1 MFSINCLEITVP
13 KEVWDSPKFKKNNR
27 SIYKRLLSDDD
38 YAEFERK
45 HPGKTFYKRFM
56 FNEYFRFNQDNIL
69 EKNPDYCL
77 PSNFFGDKI
86 FIQAIVGKNGSGKS
100 TLMELI
106 YTAINNFSYM
116 FERGNERNG
125 AEDLFYVKDLYLNL
139 HFSINEEM
147 HQLSCN
153 GDEMNLSPIH
163 FAIDKNRI
171 GYKNKDKKYKGI
183 PDDKLLVNLNDFFY
197 TIVSNYSMQS
207 FISSNYK
214 CEAYVHKKNGNNQW
228 DEDCSCRWIDSIFH
242 KNDAYKR
249 AIVLN
254 PYRNYGKI
262 DMETELGLSMDRF
275 IALVVKD
282 KKINETYSL
291 EKIMY
296 KISEEKKESIARS
309 FAPLIP
315 LDCFKND
322 PYVLEDLAKSDNKF
336 PIKKLEELAQTI
348 RSTNANDLGFFR
360 DYLEHKIHLDER
372 FKCLITNYS
381 LNILQNSPNE
391 KKICLLY
398 LYKKIC
404 QIVVRYSEYKDY
416 KAFSPFNKD
425 GNLEKN
431 KTTPL
436 NEGEIKVLLDKI
448 INGKSHI
455 ELKAR
460 RAIEFLKLHDN
471 QIHSLLA
478 SQSFDVDSYLKIW
491 RPNPHEIDLDDILE
505 HLPPSI
511 FEKKITLTNEKEKSI
526 VDYRQLSSGEHQKY
540 QTISTHLYHIT
551 NLISVQK
558 ANDATGGNRLAYKHL
573 NLVFDEIEISF
584 HPEYQRTIVNDLLQM
599 ISKRKIEDYCTI
611 NIFLVTHSPFI
622 LSDVPRP
629 NILFM
634 QTEEDKDKDLPKY
647 TFAQNIGEM
656 MYESFFMKKTIG
668 DFAEKKLK
676 RIIKIKQGKNPD
688 SINEKY
694 NKDDDGK
701 KLQETHKK
709 EVEMTLE
716 LIGDPVIRSL
726 IEEIN

>member
-13 KEVWDSPKFKKNNR
+13 KEVWENPEFQNNNR
-27 SIYKRLLSDDD
+27 SIYKKLLSDDD
-38 YAEFERK
+38 YVQFEREY
-45 HPGKTFYKRFM
+45 PGKSFYKRFM
-56 FNEYFRFNQDNIL
+56 FNEYFRFTPNNAL
-69 EKNPDYCL
+69 EKNPDCHF

-86 FIQAIVGKNGSGKS
+86 NIQAIVGKNGSGKS
-100 TLMELI
+100 SLMELI

-139 HFSINEEM
+139 HFSINDEM
-147 HQLSCN
+147 HKLSCN
-153 GDEMNLSPIH
+153 GDEMNLGPIH

-171 GYKNKDKKYKGI
+171 GYNNKDEKYKGI
-183 PDDKLLVNLNDFFY
+183 PDDKLLDKLNKFFY

-214 CEAYVHKKNGNNQW
+214 CEAYVHKKSGENQW
-228 DEDCSCRWIDSIFH
+228 DEDCSCCWIDSIFH
-242 KNDAYKR
+242 KNDSYKR

-262 DMETELGLSMDRF
+262 DMETELGLSLDRF

-291 EKIMY
+291 EKITY
-296 KISEEKKESIARS
+296 KISEEKKESLAKS
-309 FAPLIP
+309 FAKLIP
-315 LDCFKND
+315 LDCFKDD
-322 PYVLEDLAKSDNKF
+322 PYVLEEIEKHNDEF
-336 PIKKLEELAQTI
+336 PIEKFEELAQI
-348 RSTNANDLGFFR
+348 VRSTNAHDLGFFR
-360 DYLEHKIHLDER
+360 DYLENKIHIDER
-372 FKCLITNYS
+372 FECLITNYS
-381 LNILQNSPNE
+381 LNISQNSPVE
-391 KKICLLY
+391 KKLCLLY

-425 GNLEKN
+425 GLVEETE
-431 KTTPL
+431 TTPL
-436 NEGEIKVLLDKI
+436 NENETRDLLSKI

-491 RPNPHEIDLDDILE
+491 WSNPHEIHLDSILE

-511 FEKKITLTNEKEKSI
+511 FEKKITLTNEKEKTI

-558 ANDATGGNRLAYKHL
+558 ANEATEDKRLAYKHL

-622 LSDVPRP
+622 LSDIPRS

-634 QTEEDKDKDLPKY
+634 QTEEDKEKKLPKY

-656 MYESFFMKKTIG
+656 MYDSFFMKKTIG
-668 DFAEKKLK
+668 DFAESKLK
-676 RIIKIKQGKNPD
+676 DLIKWKQGKNPSLSD
-688 SINEKY
+688 IDATNIL
-694 NKDDDGK
+694 NA
-701 KLQETHKK
+701 
-709 EVEMTLE
+709 
-716 LIGDPVIRSL
+716 IGDPVIRSL
-726 IEEIN
+726 IEEIGKEDGDVA